1 MGNELVK
8 RESLPPQEIIN
19 DATEK
24 AKVLKSLVSQAN
36 LTVTI
41 SGRQHLKFEAW
52 QTLGRFDRTT
62 AAVGWSRPIHDR
74 ANDII
79 GYEARAETFRDGV
92 MISAAEAQCTTDEA
106 NWKGKEL
113 WQLRSMAQTRA
124 CAKALRNV
132 LSWIVV
138 LAGYETTPAEEA
150 NLKGQPPKPNWR
162 KFRQDLK
169 ALGIP
174 EDEARTYLD
183 VDNIRVD
190 WLGKMGK
197 TLDEAI
203 EAIEAKLAAI
213 AASKEEEGDHQGEI
227 PGLF

>member
-41 SGRQHLKFEAW
+41 SGHQHLKFEAW

-62 AAVGWSRPIHDR
+62 AAVGWSKPIYDR

-79 GYEARAETFRDGV
+79 GYEARAEVFRDGE
-92 MISAAEAQCTTDEA
+92 MISAAEAQCTLDEA
-106 NWKGKEL
+106 NWKNKEL

-138 LAGYETTPAEEA
+138 LAGYETTPAEEM
-150 NLKGQPPKPNWR
+150 NHGQAPYKPNWR

-169 ALGIP
+169 DLGVP
-174 EDEARTYLD
+174 EDQARVYLD
-183 VDNIRVD
+183 VDSIRVD
-190 WLGKMGK
+190 WLDKKGK
-197 TLDEAI
+197 TLDDAI
-203 EAIEAKLAAI
+203 DVIKAKLAGQAP
-213 AASKEEEGDHQGEI
+213 AQEGEI
-227 PGLF
+227 DQQGALPT